1 MSKFHHFRFSIDHP
15 GKVFCRLFADSPE
28 EEFQMLKNQLEPPP
42 IDLPPQVVP
51 SGVDLERKNYLF
63 REIRQFC
70 QPDTEDFVAPAVP

>member
-28 EEFQMLKNQLEPPP
+28 EEFQMLKNQLELPP